1 MRIFKCIIRGQTV
14 VPTAAMAGIFCS
26 QQSVTTINNRDWARI
41 VRASNASGE
50 FMRLPHTRLTLNQ
63 RPVSAT
69 CVPGPSS
76 SRPWIHMM
84 TYVAVGLLVIT
95 LLPGR
100 GAHAQAT
107 ATDSEKEIERYRA
120 MISDPFSNPG
130 YLNVDRGELLWK
142 KPSGVKSVSLEG
154 CDLGQGPG
162 KLDGAFAKL
171 PRHFADAD
179 RVMDLEQR
187 LLWCM
192 TTVQGADTKEILS
205 RRFSSPGKSSDME
218 DLTAYIAN
226 KSNGAKIEPQLTHA
240 KEKEMLAVGEALFFR
255 RASISD
261 FSCATCHAEDGK
273 RIRLQGLPNL
283 SKPGKPAQ
291 ETMASWPTYRVSQSQ
306 LRTMQHRLWD
316 CYRQMRM
323 PAPDYASDGLTAL
336 TVYLNTQAAGAEVT
350 VPSIKR

>member
-1 MRIFKCIIRGQTV
+1 MRGRHCGTWINKWWRS
-14 VPTAAMAGIFCS
+14 AAMLLVSMALPAGI
-26 QQSVTTINNRDWARI
+26 
-41 VRASNASGE
+41 
-50 FMRLPHTRLTLNQ
+50 
-63 RPVSAT
+63 
-69 CVPGPSS
+69 
-76 SRPWIHMM
+76 
-84 TYVAVGLLVIT
+84 
-95 LLPGR
+95 
-100 GAHAQAT
+100 AHAQAT
-107 ATDSEKEIERYRA
+107 AQDSEKEIERYRA

-130 YLNVDRGELLWK
+130 FLNVDRGEILWRK
-142 KPSGVKSVSLEG
+142 AGGTNNVSLEA
-154 CDLGQGPG
+154 CDLGLGAG
-162 KLDGAFAKL
+162 KLVGAFAKL
-171 PRHFADAD
+171 PRYFADAD

-192 TTVQGADTKEILS
+192 EKVQGADTKDVVK
-205 RRFSSPGKSSDME
+205 RRFSGPGVASDME
-218 DLTAYIAN
+218 DLVAFIAN
-226 KSNGAKIEPQLTHA
+226 KSNGTKLEPQLKHP
-240 KEKEMLAVGEALFFR
+240 KEQEILAIGEAMFYR

-291 ETMASWPTYRVSQSQ
+291 ETMGSWPTYRVSQSQ

-336 TVYLNTQAAGAEVT
+336 TMYLNTQAAGAELT